1 MKNDSKNIF
10 WASYA
15 DLMTALFI
23 ITLTLFVL
31 SYKMFKDKEA
41 GLEDLKQELLL
52 RSDKIAQQEEEL
64 DRISSYLISEKNLA
78 DSLVKQL
85 ENERGR
91 LLVMEEEFRKLKEI
105 EEAISK
111 LDSRYFAYQPQF
123 KRHVLKSDVQFS
135 TGSAIIKQ
143 EYHQMLENAGRALK
157 TLMDS
162 LENSL
167 NIKYLLVIEGSASQ
181 DNYSRNYELSYE
193 RALQLKKLWNR
204 QGVEF
209 DEDKIQVIISGSGT
223 GGIGRV
229 KNNEKLNQRFLIY
242 IIPKVGTIDTVDWEK
257 LKKISSGLNNDEA
270 EEQEDDNSFF

>member
-52 RSDKIAQQEEEL
+52 RSDKIAEQEEEL

-111 LDSRYFAYQPQF
+111 LDSRYFAYQPQY

-143 EYHQMLENAGRALK
+143 EYHQMLENAGVALK

-162 LENSL
+162 LESSL
-167 NIKYLLVIEGSASQ
+167 NIKYLLVIEGSASK
-181 DNYSRNYELSYE
+181 DNYSRNFELSYE

-229 KNNEKLNQRFLIY
+229 QGNERLNQRFLIY

-257 LKKISSGLNNDEA
+257 LREISSGLNNDSTI
-270 EEQEDDNSFF
+270 EDE

>member
-1 MKNDSKNIF
+1 MKNSSKNIF

-23 ITLTLFVL
+23 ITLTLFIL
-31 SYKMFKDKEA
+31 SYKLFKDKEA
-41 GLEDLKQELLL
+41 GLEALQAELML
-52 RSDKIAQQEEEL
+52 RSDQIAEQEKEL
-64 DRISSYLISEKNLA
+64 ERISSYLISEKNLA

-135 TGSAIIKQ
+135 TGSAIIRQ
-143 EYHQMLENAGRALK
+143 EYHGMLENAGKALK
-157 TLMDS
+157 SLMDS
-162 LENSL
+162 LNSEL
-167 NIKYLLVIEGSASQ
+167 NIKYLLVIEGSASM
-181 DNYSRNYELSYE
+181 DDYTRNYELSYE

-204 QGVEF
+204 QGIEF
-209 DEDKIQVIISGSGT
+209 DQDKIQVIISGSGT

-229 KNNEKLNQRFLIY
+229 EGNERLNQRFLIY

-257 LKKISSGLNNDEA
+257 LDEISSELNPDSEMNEP
-270 EEQEDDNSFF
+270 N